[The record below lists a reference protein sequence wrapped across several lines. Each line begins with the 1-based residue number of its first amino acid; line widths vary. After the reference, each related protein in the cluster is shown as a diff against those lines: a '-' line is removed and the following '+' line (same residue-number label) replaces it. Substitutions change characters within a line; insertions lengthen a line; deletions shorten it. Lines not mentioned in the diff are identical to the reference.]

1 MWREESA
8 DGGSADG
15 ANVGI
20 DILVRGV
27 QIVSPGDGRPL
38 VVPKG
43 DVAVVGSEIAYAGP
57 SPAPEGFGR
66 ARRVIDGSGLVA
78 LPGLVNAHTHAAMTV
93 FRGFADDMPLMEWLT
108 RKIWPAEARLEAK
121 DVYWGTMLA
130 CVEMIRAGVTT
141 FADMYFFMDETA
153 KAVEK
158 TGMRA
163 SLSRG
168 LIGSAPGA
176 DKALAEGRELCER
189 WNGACGGR
197 ITTMLG
203 PHAPYTCPKDFLE
216 RVMEASSELRV
227 GMHIHLSETEG
238 EVRECKALHGGLSPV
253 ELMDSYGLFEFPVL
267 AAHCVHVSERD
278 IEILSEKG
286 VGVAHNPGCNMKI
299 ASGIAP
305 VPRMLQAGVK
315 VGLGTDGAASNNNLD
330 LLEETRIAAFLHKL
344 ASNDPTVLAAPE
356 ALCLAT
362 LGSARA
368 IGLEA
373 RIGTLEAGK
382 KADIVLMDATGPHMH
397 PHHDIVSHIVYSA
410 RSSDVRTVIIDGNV
424 VMEDGVLTHVDEKE
438 VLARAEERA
447 RALVCV

>member
-1 MWREESA
+1 MHKTGHRGKVDMLISGAQVISPRE
-8 DGGSADG
+8 
-15 ANVGI
+15 
-20 DILVRGV
+20 
-27 QIVSPGDGRPL
+27 GRPL
-38 VVPKG
+38 VLPKG
-43 DVAVVGSEIAYAGP
+43 DIAVVGSEIVYVGP
-57 SPAPEGFGR
+57 SPAPQEFR
-66 ARRVIDGSGLVA
+66 SAAKVIEGSGLIA

-108 RKIWPAEARLEAK
+108 QKIWPAEARLEAD

-153 KAVEK
+153 KAVER

-216 RVMEASSELRV
+216 KVMEVASELGV
-227 GMHIHLSETEG
+227 GIHIHLSETEG
-238 EVRECKALHGGLSPV
+238 EVKECRKLHGGMSPI

-278 IEILSEKG
+278 IEILSAKG

-305 VPRMLQAGVK
+305 VPKMLKAGVR

-330 LLEETRIAAFLHKL
+330 LIEEMRTAALLQKV
-344 ASNDPTVLAAPE
+344 ARRDPT
-356 ALCLAT
+356 ALPAHRALEMAT
-362 LGSARA
+362 VNG
-368 IGLEA
+368 
-373 RIGTLEAGK
+373 
-382 KADIVLMDATGPHMH
+382 
-397 PHHDIVSHIVYSA
+397 
-410 RSSDVRTVIIDGNV
+410 
-424 VMEDGVLTHVDEKE
+424 
-438 VLARAEERA
+438 A
-447 RALVCV
+447 RALGLADRIGSLEPGKK

>member
-1 MWREESA
+1 MHKTGHR
-8 DGGSADG
+8 GK
-15 ANVGI
+15 V
-20 DILVRGV
+20 DILISGAQV
-27 QIVSPGDGRPL
+27 ISPREGRPL
-38 VVPKG
+38 VLPKG
-43 DVAVVGSEIAYAGP
+43 DIAVAGSEVVYVGS
-57 SPAPEGFGR
+57 SPAPQEFR
-66 ARRVIDGSGLVA
+66 SAAKVIDGSGLIA
-78 LPGLVNAHTHAAMTV
+78 LPGLVNAHTHAAMTM

-108 RKIWPAEARLEAK
+108 QKIWPAEARLEAD

-153 KAVEK
+153 KAVER
-158 TGMRA
+158 TGIRA

-168 LIGSAPGA
+168 LIGSASGA
-176 DKALAEGRELCER
+176 DKAIAEGRELCER

-197 ITTMLG
+197 ITSMLG

-216 RVMEASSELRV
+216 KVMEVASELGV

-238 EVRECKALHGGLSPV
+238 EVRECRNLHGGMSPI

-278 IEILSEKG
+278 IEILSAKG

-305 VPRMLQAGVK
+305 VPKMLKAGVR

-330 LLEETRIAAFLHKL
+330 LLEEARIAAFLHKL

-356 ALCLAT
+356 ALYLAT

-368 IGLEA
+368 LRLEA
-373 RIGTLEAGK
+373 QVGTLESGK
-382 KADIVLMDATGPHMH
+382 KADIILMDSTGPHMY
-397 PHHDIVSHIVYSA
+397 PHHDMISHIVYSA
-410 RSSDVRTVIIDGNV
+410 RSSDVRTVIIDGKV
-424 VMEDGVLTHVDEKE
+424 VMEDGALTVVDEKE

-447 RALVCV
+447 QALVRR

>member
-1 MWREESA
+1 MHETWH
-8 DGGSADG
+8 GG
-15 ANVGI
+15 NV
-20 DILVRGV
+20 DILISGALV
-27 QIVSPGDGRPL
+27 ISPGEERPL
-38 VVPKG
+38 VLPKG
-43 DVAVVGSEIAYAGP
+43 DIAVAGSEIVYVGP
-57 SPAPEGFGR
+57 SPAPQEFR
-66 ARRVIDGSGLVA
+66 SAAKVIEGSGLIA

-108 RKIWPAEARLEAK
+108 QKIWPVEARLEAD

-153 KAVEK
+153 KAVER
-158 TGMRA
+158 TGIRA

-168 LIGSAPGA
+168 LIGSASGA

-203 PHAPYTCPKDFLE
+203 PHAPYTCPQDFLE
-216 RVMEASSELRV
+216 KVMEAASELGV

-238 EVRECKALHGGLSPV
+238 EVRECRNLHGGMSPI

-278 IEILSEKG
+278 IEILSAKG

-305 VPRMLQAGVK
+305 VPKMLKAGVR

-330 LLEETRIAAFLHKL
+330 LLEEARIAAFLHKL

-356 ALCLAT
+356 ALYLAT

-368 IGLEA
+368 LRLEA
-373 RIGTLEAGK
+373 QVGTLERGK
-382 KADIVLMDATGPHMH
+382 KADIILMDSTGPHMH
-397 PHHDIVSHIVYSA
+397 PHHDMISHIVYSA
-410 RSSDVRTVIIDGNV
+410 RSSDVRTVIIDGKV
-424 VMEDGVLTHVDEKE
+424 VMEDGVLTVVDEKE

-447 RALVCV
+447 QALVRR

>member
-1 MWREESA
+1 MHETWH
-8 DGGSADG
+8 GG
-15 ANVGI
+15 NV
-20 DILVRGV
+20 DILISGALV
-27 QIVSPGDGRPL
+27 ISPGEERPL
-38 VVPKG
+38 VLPKG
-43 DVAVVGSEIAYAGP
+43 DIAVVGSEIVYVGP
-57 SPAPEGFGR
+57 SPAPQEFR
-66 ARRVIDGSGLVA
+66 SAAKVIEGSGLIA

-108 RKIWPAEARLEAK
+108 QKIWPAEARLEAD

-141 FADMYFFMDETA
+141 FADMYFFMEETA
-153 KAVEK
+153 KAVER
-158 TGMRA
+158 TGIRA

-216 RVMEASSELRV
+216 KVMGVASELGV

-238 EVRECKALHGGLSPV
+238 EVKECRKLHGGMSPV

-278 IEILSEKG
+278 IEILSAKG

-305 VPRMLQAGVK
+305 VPKMLKAGVR

-330 LLEETRIAAFLHKL
+330 LLEEARIAAFLHKL

-356 ALCLAT
+356 ALYLAT

-368 IGLEA
+368 LRLEA
-373 RIGTLEAGK
+373 QVGTLEKGK
-382 KADIVLMDATGPHMH
+382 KADIILMDSTGPHMH
-397 PHHDIVSHIVYSA
+397 PHHDMISHIVYSA
-410 RSSDVRTVIIDGNV
+410 RSSDVRTVIIDGKV
-424 VMEDGVLTHVDEKE
+424 VMEDGALTVVDEKE

-447 RALVCV
+447 QALVRR

>member
-1 MWREESA
+1 MRRTWH
-8 DGGSADG
+8 GGSVDIIVSG
-15 ANVGI
+15 AQV
-20 DILVRGV
+20 
-27 QIVSPGDGRPL
+27 VSPGERRPL
-38 VVPKG
+38 VLPKG
-43 DVAVVGSEIAYAGP
+43 DIAVAGSDIVYVGP
-57 SPAPEGFGR
+57 SPAPEEFRR
-66 ARRVIDGSGLVA
+66 ATKVIDGSGLIA

-93 FRGFADDMPLMEWLT
+93 FRGFADDMPLMDWLT
-108 RKIWPAEARLEAK
+108 QKIWPAEARLEAD

-130 CVEMIRAGVTT
+130 CVEMVRAGVTT

-176 DKALAEGRELCER
+176 SKALAEGRELCER

-197 ITTMLG
+197 ITAMLG

-216 RVMEASSELRV
+216 KVMETASELGV

-238 EVRECKALHGGLSPV
+238 EVRECKALHGGMSPI

-278 IEILSEKG
+278 IEILSGKG

-305 VPRMLQAGVK
+305 VPRMLEAGVR

-330 LLEETRIAAFLHKL
+330 LLEEARIAAFLHKL

-356 ALCLAT
+356 ALYLAT

-368 IGLEA
+368 LRLEA
-373 RIGTLEAGK
+373 HIGTLEEGK

-410 RSSDVRTVIIDGNV
+410 RSADVRTVIIDGNI
-424 VMEDGVLTHVDEKE
+424 VMEDGILTAVDEKE

-447 RALVCV
+447 QALVRR